1 LNDRFRAG
9 LWSAKKG
16 SKENEGP
23 GIGEEDL
30 REVQGDYSPG
40 RGTRDLRESQA
51 QAAPGIS
58 KTWQERGLPRQVSG
72 VRFQGS
78 VKDDGSSKIELTPG
92 P

>member
-1 LNDRFRAG
+1 LNDKFRAG

-58 KTWQERGLPRQVSG
+58 KTWQERRLPRQLSVISG
-72 VRFQGS
+72 QLS
-78 VKDDGSSKIELTPG
+78 VKGAPARVLQETDN
-92 P
+92 